1 MKNTKKRGFTIVEL
15 VIVIAVIAILAS
27 VLIPTFSDIVTKAKK
42 TAALQDARNAYTQAL
57 VEHLDES
64 TACGEG
70 VHTIGD
76 WTVQFTGDDAAT
88 VSGEVNGEVY
98 TFNVNKG
105 KFTPANGNA
114 GGTGNN
120 GGGGN
125 AGGGNAGGGQGGGT
139 PSNS

>member
-15 VIVIAVIAILAS
+15 VVVIAVIAILAS

-70 VHTIGD
+70 GHTIGTGENA
-76 WTVQFTGDDAAT
+76 WTVKFKSDGTATITGKVDKTD
-88 VSGEVNGEVY
+88 Y
-98 TFNVNKG
+98 TFTVGANG
-105 KFTPANGNA
+105 KITQTTPAE
-114 GGTGNN
+114 
-120 GGGGN
+120 N
-125 AGGGNAGGGQGGGT
+125 AGGGNNQSGGNNQG
-139 PSNS
+139 